1 MVTYVINH
9 AISDSFE
16 TWLVSQ
22 PNYISNSFIKG
33 DHETIIEFNHNAAQ
47 ETAFK
52 ELLNDRM
59 NLNNDNAM
67 KYSKLLLSDTLLY
80 VSEFTITKTNVN
92 IAYVNLFTDFAGRP
106 FLADTSGYSKIAV
119 QILWNKNA
127 GVSAHDLRI
136 VNDAVPTEIFYEKL
150 NLTNG
155 ENVDSNFTI
164 PAQFIN
170 FKGKLRIQVKAGNAT
185 DDPIFSS
192 IRIYLRR

>member
-1 MVTYVINH
+1 MVTPI
-9 AISDSFE
+9 E
-16 TWLVSQ
+16 R
-22 PNYISNSFIKG
+22 PNQISNEGFYNML
-33 DHETIIEFNHNAAQ
+33 IEAIQDGAIQ
-47 ETAFK
+47 ETDAV
-52 ELLNDRM
+52 
-59 NLNNDNAM
+59 
-67 KYSKLLLSDTLLY
+67 LY
-80 VSEFTITKTNVN
+80 QSEFTITKTNVN
-92 IAYVNLFTDFAGRP
+92 IVYVNLFNDFGGRP
-106 FLADTSGYSKIAV
+106 FLVDTSGYSKIAV

-136 VNDAVPTEIFYEKL
+136 VNDAVPTEVFYERL

-155 ENVDSNFTI
+155 ENVDANVTI